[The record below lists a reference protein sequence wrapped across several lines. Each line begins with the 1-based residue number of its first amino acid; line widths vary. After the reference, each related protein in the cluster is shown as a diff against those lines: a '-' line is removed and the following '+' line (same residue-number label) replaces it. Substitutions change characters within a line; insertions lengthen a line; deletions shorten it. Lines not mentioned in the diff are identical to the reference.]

1 MLLARSRSLFSLA
14 FLAAALVMGASLYL
28 EHGVGLKP
36 CSLCLV
42 QRLFLGA
49 FGLVNLLGALHG
61 PARTG
66 CWIYGALGL
75 LLAMAGGATATR
87 QVLLQQVP
95 PEALMICQPDLH
107 CLMQQVSPLQALQS
121 MFRATAECAQIH
133 WTLFDLSIPEWSLLA
148 FVGLCAIALYQ
159 MMGPVLGA
167 RRGAV
172 RDR

>member
-28 EHGVGLKP
+28 EHGVGLVP

-42 QRLFLGA
+42 QRLFLAG
-49 FGLVNLLGALHG
+49 FCLVSLLGVLHG
-61 PARTG
+61 PARIG
-66 CWIYGALGL
+66 CRVYGALGL
-75 LLAMAGGATATR
+75 LFALAGAATAAR

-95 PEALMICQPDLH
+95 LEELMICQPGLH
-107 CLMQQVSPLQALQS
+107 CLMQQVSFFKALLL

-148 FVGLCAIALYQ
+148 FVGMSILAIYQ
-159 MMGPVLGA
+159 IAGPLLRT
-167 RRGAV
+167 RRSA
-172 RDR
+172 